1 MGKKSKSSYTNTAVR
16 INGQTK
22 ASTYKKGK
30 TVYTDYNM
38 SPDEKAAYDY
48 AQKSFADNIKNVN
61 VFSSATQNQIND
73 KLLAYKN
80 KGVDTINSVYTPMI
94 ENLKS
99 DIASRFGNFDNS
111 SFLKDLKSIES
122 SRSGAV
128 SSLAQDLLI
137 KEDELVNNELSRRY
151 NYLSFLNGVINQ
163 PMNNMS
169 NYSSIMSSSRGGVT
183 NSNNS
188 SFDNLGTYIQMG
200 KQILSTFMS

>member
-30 TVYTDYNM
+30 TIYTDYNM

-48 AQKSFADNIKNVN
+48 AQKSFADNIQNVN
-61 VFSSATQNQIND
+61 VFSTATQNQINNQ
-73 KLLAYKN
+73 LAAYKN

-99 DIASRFGNFDNS
+99 DIASRFGNYDNT

-122 SRSGAV
+122 SRAGAV

-137 KEDELVNNELSRRY
+137 KENELVNDELSRRY

-169 NYSSIMSSSRGGVT
+169 NYSSMMSSSRGGAST
-183 NSNNS
+183 SKSS

-200 KQILSTFMS
+200 QQILSTFTS